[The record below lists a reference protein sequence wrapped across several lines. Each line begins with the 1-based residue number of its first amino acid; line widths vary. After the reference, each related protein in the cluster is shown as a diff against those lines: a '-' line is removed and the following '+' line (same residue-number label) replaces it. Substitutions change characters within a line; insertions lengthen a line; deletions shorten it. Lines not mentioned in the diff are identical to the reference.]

1 MSNNISINTNQN
13 PYFDDFDD
21 SKNFHQVLYKP
32 SLPVQ
37 ARELTTQQSILRDQL
52 KKFGD
57 HVFQNGSKVTGGD
70 FVLNLDYEYVK
81 LKPQYNGVNITVGN
95 FATKTICGVQSG
107 TKALVINTVAA
118 DSTTGDPD
126 TLFVKYISGGSVTD
140 KVQGISVDTA
150 GSQYSSV
157 PLVNITGG
165 GGSGATAT
173 AVISGGAVIAIDIT
187 SKGSGYT
194 SVPTISFTG
203 GGGNGASAT
212 ATINTAAQFLAGER
226 IYSTDFAISA
236 GVVDATPINLHEIK
250 IDTGGAGYTAPP
262 TVTIANAPSGGTNA
276 TATATISNGVVTGIT
291 LVDQG
296 AGYTTTPA
304 VTIGAAPAGGVT
316 ATASSVLATAAGKG
330 SSASIDEGVFYI
342 KGNFVKIAKQTI
354 VLDNYRNVPSYKIG
368 LVVKEEAITSGEDT
382 TLLDNATGA
391 SNFAAP
397 GADRL
402 KITLTL
408 TKKSLTST
416 DDSDF
421 FEFLRVN
428 KGVKEKEVNIPVY
441 SVLED
446 TFARRTYDESGS
458 YTVRAFNIQLKD
470 HPSDSTKFIARLD
483 PGKAY
488 VEGVEYETII
498 STDVTLDRARD
509 TVSVNNFDRL
519 MQYGNYTF
527 VKELSGF
534 FNTTTHQEVDLHSAA
549 HASITLTNPT
559 TYASTKIGTGKVRQI
574 EYSSGTGAA
583 SVLKMYLYDVKL
595 TGASSFT
602 TLESIV
608 TPANAAA
615 TPVVINSKTNID
627 DTGKVGGVTNGDAKM
642 FETNFNSLVF
652 KLPQDTVKTVR
663 DSGGLIDT
671 SYTAKRVFESVSF
684 TNGQATITSSG
695 STETFFGTGA
705 LSQENRRSGNY
716 YLAICKTVGSSSFS
730 VGDIIALD
738 GASQTIT
745 VNGPTNTSVTFNANT
760 STNFTADVIAT
771 LNIDSKAERVKSVVK
786 SHKMDITSPNT
797 TALLSDSLTKSDI
810 WKLRAIYD
818 SGDPAT
824 NATVPTLTVAST
836 SENLTP
842 GETITGLTSGATGR
856 VIFGDAGSTSITY
869 VPITGTFVAEDVT
882 GAETGFTKVV
892 STVTPGDTDITSKY
906 ELDNGQRDNFYDHG
920 SIKLKAGQTGPTGR
934 IAVVFDYFTHSGV
947 GYLSV
952 ESYTAA
958 VGFDNVPQY
967 KSPVSGDVVELRDC
981 VDYRPRRADGGTVI
995 ENIELPVPHTN
1006 WQADYSYY
1014 LPRVD
1019 TIYVSRE
1026 KSFGSNTGISSL
1038 KKTTPSRLDGT
1049 MDLYSL
1055 EIPAYT
1061 FKPNDITA
1069 RYIENKRYTMRD
1081 IGKLE
1086 KRISNLEYYTSLS
1099 LLEKEA
1105 TELVIKDTAGLDR
1118 FKNGILVDPFNG
1130 HSVGNVLS
1138 PDYKCAVDFDEKILR
1153 PSFISNLTD
1162 VLYDSSASTGVE
1174 KTGDCI
1180 TLPYSTTVLINQIV
1194 ASKSINVNPF
1204 AVLAWIGSV
1213 DLTPPN
1219 DNWIDTSTAP
1229 EVIVNLQ
1236 GENDAWESLVGL
1248 AFGTQFND
1256 WQTIGTGR
1264 ENVVASQGAGTSGR
1278 AILARET
1285 VEREITQ
1292 TRTGIRNEITGVDT
1306 VRNSIGDRV
1315 VDVSIIPFI
1324 RSRDVTVDVTGM
1336 KPNTRVYAFFD
1347 GEPVSVHCTPS
1358 GGALG
1363 DSIHT
1368 DDSGSISGLTFNI
1381 PNSDEL
1387 RFRTGERQFLLCD
1400 NTTGDLVTAGTYAEV
1415 VYQAQ
1420 GLLQT
1425 RENVVVSTRVPR
1437 IQRFAMGSATDFRT
1451 TTEIFE
1457 RTRVVGFF
1465 DPLAQTF
1472 LVDPTLY
1479 PDGVFISSVD
1489 LYFKTK
1495 DDDGLPVTIQ
1505 LRDTLNGYPAKT
1517 ILPFSDVTKFP
1528 ADINVSEDASSATN
1542 FKFPSLVYMAPGEY
1556 SIVVLSNSLK
1566 YEAWIAEMG
1575 ENIIGTDRKISEQP
1589 YAGVFFKSQNAST
1602 WTPDQ
1607 NQDLTFRIHK
1617 AEFTTGQTA
1626 NAVFKDG
1633 TAAADVKADIIQLTP
1648 AEVRLNKTNIA
1659 WGVKMTGNVSNVL
1672 DTSYQP
1678 VIQNTNFQLD
1688 TQRKI
1693 LATANSYHS
1702 RAQLTS
1708 SSKHISPVIDTQRNS
1723 VITIENIVNNLSTN
1737 EDATAG
1743 GDATARYITR
1753 RVTLKD
1759 GFDATDLQV
1768 SLVANR
1774 QAGSSIKVYY
1784 KVLSQFD
1791 TEVFD
1796 NRPWTLMTEGTQE
1809 INSVSGSD
1817 DIAEYL
1823 ELEFNPSGADTTYT
1837 VGSVAYDSFKTFAIK
1852 IVMNSNNTTK
1862 VPLIKDLRVVAL
1874 A

>member
-81 LKPQYNGVNITVGN
+81 LKPQYNSVNITVGN
-95 FATKTICGVQSG
+95 FATKTICGTQSG
-107 TKALVINTVAA
+107 TKALVINNVVAN
-118 DSTTGDPD
+118 STTGEPD
-126 TLFVKYISGGSVTD
+126 TLFVKYISGGSITD
-140 KVQGISVDTA
+140 KVQGLSVVTG

-165 GGSGATAT
+165 GGTGATAT
-173 AVISGGAVIAIDIT
+173 AVISGGAVIAIDVN

-194 SVPTISFTG
+194 STPTISFTG
-203 GGGNGASAT
+203 GGGTGASAN
-212 ATINTAAQFLAGER
+212 ATINTSAQFLAGER
-226 IYSTDFAISA
+226 IYSSDLSISA
-236 GVVDATPINLHEIK
+236 DIVDATPINLHEIK
-250 IDTGGAGYTAPP
+250 IDTGGSGYTAPP
-262 TVTIANAPSGGTNA
+262 SVTIANAPSGGTNA
-276 TATATISNGVVTGIT
+276 TATATINNGIVTSII
-291 LVDQG
+291 LVEQG
-296 AGYTTTPA
+296 AGYTTPPA

-316 ATASSVLATAAGKG
+316 ATATSVLATAVGLG
-330 SSASIDEGVFYI
+330 SSSSIDEGVFYI
-342 KGNFVKIAKQTI
+342 GGNFVKIPQQTI
-354 VLDNYRNVPSYKIG
+354 ILDNYENKPSYKIG
-368 LVVKEEAITSGEDT
+368 LVVKEESITSGEDT
-382 TLLDNATGA
+382 TLLDNAAGA

-402 KITLTL
+402 KISLTL
-408 TKKSLTST
+408 TKKTLTSI

-428 KGVKEKEVNIPVY
+428 KGIKEKEINIPVY

-470 HPSDSTKFIARLD
+470 HPSDSKKFIARLD

-488 VEGVEYETII
+488 VEGAEFETII

-527 VKELSGF
+527 IKELSGF
-534 FNTTTHQEVDLHSAA
+534 FNTTTHQEVDLHSVV
-549 HASITLTNPT
+549 HSSITLTNPT
-559 TYASTKIGTGKVRQI
+559 TYSSTKIGTAKVRQV
-574 EYSSGTGAA
+574 EYSSGTGAT
-583 SVLKMYLYDVKL
+583 SILKIYLYDVKL
-595 TGASSFT
+595 TSSSSFT

-608 TPANAAA
+608 SPVDSAV
-615 TPVVINSKTNID
+615 TPVVLNSKSNID
-627 DTGKVGGVTNGDAKM
+627 DTGKVGGVNLGDAKLY
-642 FETNFNSLVF
+642 ETNSNSLVF
-652 KLPQDTVKTVR
+652 KLPQDTVETIR
-663 DSGGLIDT
+663 DSSGLIDT
-671 SYTAKRVFESVSF
+671 SYTAKRVFGSVAFS
-684 TNGQATITSSG
+684 NGQATITSSG

-705 LSQENRRSGNY
+705 LNQENRRSGKY
-716 YLAICKTVGSSSFS
+716 YLAVCSIAGGSYS
-730 VGDIIALD
+730 VGDIVALD
-738 GASQTIT
+738 GASQSIN
-745 VNGPTNTSVTFNANT
+745 VNGPTNTSVTFNTNT
-760 STNFTADVIAT
+760 SSNFTADIIAT
-771 LNIDSKAERVKSVVK
+771 LNIDSKAEKVKSLVRT
-786 SHKMDITSPNT
+786 HKMDINSPNT
-797 TALLSDSLTKSDI
+797 TTLLTDSLNKSDI
-810 WKLRAIYD
+810 WKLRAVYD
-818 SGDPAT
+818 SGDIGTA
-824 NATVPTLTVAST
+824 ATVPTLTVAVT
-836 SENLTP
+836 NDNLIP
-842 GETITGLTSGATGR
+842 GEIITGLTSGATGR
-856 VIFGDAGSTSITY
+856 VIYGDSGSTSITY
-869 VPITGTFVAEDVT
+869 VPVTGTFVAEDVT
-882 GAETGFTKVV
+882 GAESGFTKVV
-892 STVTPGDTDITSKY
+892 STVVDGDTDITSKY
-906 ELDNGQRDNFYDHG
+906 ELDDGQRDNFYDHG
-920 SIKLKAGQTGPTGR
+920 SIKLKAGQSGPTGR
-934 IAVVFDYFTHSGV
+934 IAVVYDFFTHSGV

-952 ESYTAA
+952 DSYTAA
-958 VGFDNVPQY
+958 VGFDNIPQY
-967 KSPVSGDVVELRDC
+967 KSPVSGDVVELRDS
-981 VDYRPRRADGGTVI
+981 VDYRPRRADGGTTI
-995 ENIELPVPHTN
+995 ENIELPVPNTN
-1006 WQADYSYY
+1006 WQADYSYF

-1019 TIYVSRE
+1019 TIFVSRE

-1038 KKTTPSRLDGT
+1038 RKTKPSRLDGT
-1049 MDLYSL
+1049 MDLYTL

-1061 FKPNDITA
+1061 FKPKDIQA
-1069 RYIENKRYTMRD
+1069 KYIENKRYTMRD

-1118 FKNGILVDPFNG
+1118 FKNGILVDGFNG

-1138 PDYKCAVDFDEKILR
+1138 ADYKCAIDFDEKILR
-1153 PSFISNLTD
+1153 PSFVSNITD
-1162 VLYDSSASTGVE
+1162 VIYDSTSSTGVQ

-1180 TLPYSTTVLINQIV
+1180 TLPYSTSVLINQIV

-1204 AVLAWIGSV
+1204 AVLAWIGSI

-1219 DNWIDTSTAP
+1219 DNWIDTTTAP

-1236 GENDAWESLVGL
+1236 GENDAWTSLIGL

-1256 WQTIGTGR
+1256 WQTINTGR
-1264 ENVVASQGAGTSGR
+1264 EDVIASRGAGRSGN

-1324 RSRDVTVDVTGM
+1324 RSRDVIVAVTGM

-1347 GEPVSVHCTPS
+1347 GEPVSENCTPD
-1358 GGALG
+1358 GGGLG
-1363 DSIHT
+1363 DAIYT
-1368 DDSGSISGLTFNI
+1368 DDSGSITNLTFNI
-1381 PNSDEL
+1381 PNSDTL

-1400 NTTGDLVTAGTYAEV
+1400 NTTGDLITAGTYGEV

-1437 IQRFAMGSATDFRT
+1437 IQRFAQGSATEFRT
-1451 TTEIFE
+1451 TSEIFE

-1505 LRDTLNGYPAKT
+1505 IRDTLNGYPAKT
-1517 ILPFSDVTKFP
+1517 ILPFSEVSKVP
-1528 ADINVSEDASSATN
+1528 ADIEVSEDASKATS
-1542 FKFPSLVYMAPGEY
+1542 FTFPSLVYMAPGEY
-1556 SIVVLSNSLK
+1556 SIIVLSNSLK

-1626 NAVFKDG
+1626 NAIFKDG
-1633 TAAADVKADIIQLTP
+1633 TASADYKADIIQLIP
-1648 AEVRLNKTNIA
+1648 AEIRLNKTNIS
-1659 WGVKMTGNVSNVL
+1659 WGVKMIGNVSNVL

-1678 VIQNTNFQLD
+1678 VIQNTNFLLD
-1688 TQRKI
+1688 SQRKI
-1693 LATANSYHS
+1693 LSTANSYHS
-1702 RAQLTS
+1702 RAQLFS
-1708 SSKHISPVIDTQRNS
+1708 ISKHISPVIDCQRNS
-1723 VITIENIVNNLSTN
+1723 VITIENIINNLSTN
-1737 EDATAG
+1737 EDASAG
-1743 GDATARYITR
+1743 GDAIARYITR

-1759 GFDATDLQV
+1759 GFDATDMQV
-1768 SLVANR
+1768 SLVVNR
-1774 QAGSSIKVYY
+1774 QAGSTIKVYY

-1809 INSVSGSD
+1809 TNSVSGSD
-1817 DIAEYL
+1817 DISEFL
-1823 ELEFNPSGADTTYT
+1823 ELEFNPSGGNTTYT
-1837 VGSVAYDSFKTFAIK
+1837 VGSVSYDSFKTFAIK
-1852 IVMNSNNTTK
+1852 IVMNSNDTTK